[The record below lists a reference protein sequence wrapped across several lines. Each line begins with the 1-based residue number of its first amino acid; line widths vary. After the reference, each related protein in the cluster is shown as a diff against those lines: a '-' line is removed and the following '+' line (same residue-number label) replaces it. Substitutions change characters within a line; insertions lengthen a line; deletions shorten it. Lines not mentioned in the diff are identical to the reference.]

1 MAATFKVRK
10 VNLLPAL
17 PVEPNTMFLVKSAT
31 SGFMDF
37 YLSNSDGTSYLHTIT
52 RDEVMNA
59 ISNQLA
65 AAQNSFVVADITA
78 RNALAPTIVTMAYVI
93 DASADPMVTSGAAQY
108 IYNPN
113 TTQWYLVAEYESQIG
128 PNITWASITD
138 KPTSSV
144 ASIDQAVTNSHT
156 HANKA
161 SLDRL
166 GINISNHPT
175 VDGNPVLPWM
185 SAVEW

>member
-1 MAATFKVRK
+1 
-10 VNLLPAL
+10 
-17 PVEPNTMFLVKSAT
+17 
-31 SGFMDF
+31 
-37 YLSNSDGTSYLHTIT
+37 
-52 RDEVMNA
+52 
-59 ISNQLA
+59 
-65 AAQNSFVVADITA
+65 
-78 RNALAPTIVTMAYVI
+78 MAYVI

-128 PNITWASITD
+128 PSITWASITD